1 MIPMGL
7 KVGDT
12 FKDGESTYKVLEV
25 VGDNYVSERVGETSP
40 SAPVVEPKE
49 EVVEEK
55 IDYEALPYSQLKKLC
70 ADRGIDASGKK
81 ADLIARLEG

>member
-1 MIPMGL
+1 MIPKGL

-12 FKDGESTYKVLEV
+12 FQDGKSTYKVLEV
-25 VGDNYVSERVGETSP
+25 VGDNYVSERVRETSP
-40 SAPVVEPKE
+40 LPPVVEPKK

-70 ADRGIDASGKK
+70 ADRGLDASGKK